1 MPSPEGLQG
10 REELDLN
17 LRETEVSPRAES
29 VLTQEDIDQ
38 ALERARERRKQR
50 RAVFSVEEIYG
61 ITEVPPELLED

>member
-38 ALERARERRKQR
+38 ALERARERRKQS